1 MPYAL
6 GPVKDHVR
14 AAAEDIGKK
23 FAIKTVLGVGLR
35 ANESDHPLGLAL
47 DFMTEKDM
55 AKGQALAEYVK
66 SNAQAYGIKYV
77 IWNQKIWSVERAA
90 EGWRSMEDRGSDTA
104 NHKDHVHV
112 SFNTAPGSGT
122 PGAVQESSSG
132 GTGLGCVVLLIA
144 AAGVNAGGIAYVI
157 HRLIGA

>member
-6 GPVKDHVR
+6 GPVKNHVR

-23 FAIKTVLGVGLR
+23 FSIKTVLGVGLR

-47 DFMTEKDM
+47 DFMTSTDM
-55 AKGQALAEYVK
+55 AKGQSLADYVK
-66 SNAQAYGIKYV
+66 SNASAYGVKYV
-77 IWNQKIWSVERAA
+77 IWNQKIWSVERNA
-90 EGWRSMEDRGSDTA
+90 EGWRSMEDRGDATA

-112 SFNTAPGSGT
+112 SFNAKAGSGA
-122 PGAVQESSSG
+122 PGAVQQESTG
-132 GTGLGCVVLLIA
+132 GTGLGCVVLLVA

-157 HRLIGA
+157 HQLFT

>member
-23 FAIKTVLGVGLR
+23 FGIKTVLGVGLR
-35 ANESDHPLGLAL
+35 ANESLHPVGLAL

-55 AKGQALAEYVK
+55 AKGQSLADYARA
-66 SNAQAYGIKYV
+66 NASAYGITEV
-77 IWNQKIWSVERAA
+77 IWNQKIWTVARAA
-90 EGWRSMEDRGSDTA
+90 ENWRAMPNRGSDTA

-112 SFNTAPGSGT
+112 SFSSKPGTGVPAQSG
-122 PGAVQESSSG
+122 SG
-132 GTGLGCVVLLIA
+132 GTGLGCAILLIA
-144 AAGVNAGGIAYVI
+144 AAGANAGGITYVI